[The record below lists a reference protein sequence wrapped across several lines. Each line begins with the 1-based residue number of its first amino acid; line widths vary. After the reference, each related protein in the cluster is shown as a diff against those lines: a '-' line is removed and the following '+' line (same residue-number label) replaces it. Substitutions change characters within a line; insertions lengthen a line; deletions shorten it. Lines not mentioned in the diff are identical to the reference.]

1 MKKNNIITLLI
12 FVLSIPV
19 FAEKI
24 SFSADS
30 MSGIASDKKSYT
42 KLSGNAK
49 VITDSM
55 EISADT
61 IEISGDNFRI
71 ITAKGNI
78 QGKNKHSRMDFTC
91 EEMKY
96 DRDTEK
102 ATLKTHVH
110 LVDTENNLTA
120 DAELIEYNQKSE
132 IAVLQINVSMRQDKN
147 LCTAAYAIYRKNQ
160 QMLFMNGNPQIQQ
173 DSDIF
178 RAQEIEL
185 NIETQE
191 IKLDGR
197 VRGSVTSSN

>member
-1 MKKNNIITLLI
+1 M
-12 FVLSIPV
+12 
-19 FAEKI
+19 
-24 SFSADS
+24 
-30 MSGIASDKKSYT
+30 
-42 KLSGNAK
+42 
-49 VITDSM
+49 
-55 EISADT
+55 
-61 IEISGDNFRI
+61 
-71 ITAKGNI
+71 
-78 QGKNKHSRMDFTC
+78 
-91 EEMKY
+91 
-96 DRDTEK
+96 
-102 ATLKTHVH
+102 
-110 LVDTENNLTA
+110 DTENNLTA